1 MATRERVLVGR
12 RLALRHLLAPAQLK
26 QTLAVGKP
34 PSLRNSALAGLQAAL
49 VIGIALPLVLASPWA
64 HLVGFAALGAL
75 PALFGRFHPPAER
88 GHIVAQ
94 CGLWQ
99 TVAVGSMA
107 AVVRLGAGQSA
118 LLVVL
123 AVACG
128 CFYFVASTLRPGPPG
143 ALIFIFAAGAGM
155 VPAPTWRAVFE
166 HAGATA
172 IVSALSWLVC
182 IATERWRQRATPEKT
197 FPIEATQ
204 AFPRRLR
211 ASARVAFGAGLAAS
225 LAHAIGAAHPA
236 WAAMGTVAVM
246 QGVHLQVNMNRA
258 LQRMLGTVVGA
269 GIVWLILSSEP
280 SAWTVIASVA
290 VFQFL
295 TEVVI
300 GYNYALGQVLV
311 TPMALRM
318 SYLAAPP
325 GTAGAS
331 MAGERI
337 LDTVIGATLGLVL
350 AVIASNVEDRVHLVH
365 RRHGS

>member
-1 MATRERVLVGR
+1 
-12 RLALRHLLAPAQLK
+12 
-26 QTLAVGKP
+26 
-34 PSLRNSALAGLQAAL
+34 
-49 VIGIALPLVLASPWA
+49 
-64 HLVGFAALGAL
+64 
-75 PALFGRFHPPAER
+75 
-88 GHIVAQ
+88 
-94 CGLWQ
+94 
-99 TVAVGSMA
+99 
-107 AVVRLGAGQSA
+107 
-118 LLVVL
+118 
-123 AVACG
+123 
-128 CFYFVASTLRPGPPG
+128 
-143 ALIFIFAAGAGM
+143 M

-311 TPMALRM
+311 TPMALLM